1 MDIKY
6 GIKVCTDPFMVG
18 DGEIGMREKPLSTN
32 CFIKSD
38 NNMNFLTMVQG
49 LSSLPLPRA
58 EKKKILLGKQ
68 KKEKKFTRYINKVLS
83 RPLSYR

>member
-1 MDIKY
+1 
-6 GIKVCTDPFMVG
+6 
-18 DGEIGMREKPLSTN
+18 
-32 CFIKSD
+32 
-38 NNMNFLTMVQG
+38 MNFLTMVQG